1 MWGGCLRPTGRSRF
15 RWARVIGCVVRLLR
29 VNDGLF
35 PTEQTNVPQEHI
47 RTMGDLSSLSC
58 ISWGT
63 YWVCCSNIFEVTSS
77 LSSVNELR
85 HWAAMDCTFSGGA
98 SAVGFKR
105 PIRKGTTI
113 SVFEMALRACSLS
126 SLRTFVHHHP
136 QQPRRGHYLRH
147 LIRPTMLSVNNHTL

>member
-1 MWGGCLRPTGRSRF
+1 M
-15 RWARVIGCVVRLLR
+15 IGCVVRLLR

-85 HWAAMDCTFSGGA
+85 HWAAMDCMFSGTF
-98 SAVGFKR
+98 AVGLKR
-105 PIRKGTTI
+105 LIRKGTI
-113 SVFEMALRACSLS
+113 SIFEMASRACSLS
-126 SLRTFVHHHP
+126 SLQNLFITIH
-136 QQPRRGHYLRH
+136 
-147 LIRPTMLSVNNHTL
+147 NNQLAQGQ